1 MLPILYQS
9 PSLVLYAY
17 PLLMGLGWGV
27 AYQVFFSLTENTL
40 TRKHAQ
46 FLYWG
51 IFVAAWIGA
60 KLLFTLTSLNL
71 LLEPTFWIGGGF
83 VFYGGLL
90 FGLGFI
96 VLFHFFIKKLSPI
109 VLWAIAVATTYG
121 HAIGRV
127 GCLLAGCCYGKE
139 TDWWWGIF
147 LHEHNRHPT
156 QGLEALALL
165 GLGAY
170 LQLSKKP
177 KLTLLSFYFV
187 GYGIIRLFIEAL
199 RGDMLR
205 GSWGPMTPSQ
215 WISLGL
221 ILLGSVTY
229 FRYSAVQ
236 ETK

>member
-9 PSLVLYAY
+9 PSLIFYAY

-27 AYQVFFSLTENTL
+27 AYQVFFSLVDRSLSRTL
-40 TRKHAQ
+40 AQ
-46 FLYWG
+46 LLFWG
-51 IFVAAWIGA
+51 IFIAAWIGA
-60 KLLFTLTSLNL
+60 KLLFTITSVNL

-83 VFYGGLL
+83 VFYGGLIS
-90 FGLGFI
+90 GLAFI
-96 VLFHFFIKKLSPI
+96 GIFHFFIQKISSHM
-109 VLWAIAVATTYG
+109 LWAIAVATTYG

-147 LHEHNRHPT
+147 LHDHYRHPT
-156 QGLEALALL
+156 QGLEAMALI

-170 LQLSKKP
+170 LQLSKKT
-177 KLTLLSFYFV
+177 KSELLAFYFL
-187 GYGIIRLFIEAL
+187 GYGLIRLIIEAL
-199 RGDMLR
+199 RGDVLR
-205 GSWGPMTPSQ
+205 GAWGPLSPSQ

-221 ILLGSVTY
+221 ILVGTTTY
-229 FRYSAVQ
+229 FRYPADP